1 MLYEKGFLPT
11 QIKKLKYFL
20 KNYLDETIKQ
30 MVDFRFVDLL
40 MILVFY

>member
-30 MVDFRFVDLL
+30 MVDSIISD
-40 MILVFY
+40 IYK